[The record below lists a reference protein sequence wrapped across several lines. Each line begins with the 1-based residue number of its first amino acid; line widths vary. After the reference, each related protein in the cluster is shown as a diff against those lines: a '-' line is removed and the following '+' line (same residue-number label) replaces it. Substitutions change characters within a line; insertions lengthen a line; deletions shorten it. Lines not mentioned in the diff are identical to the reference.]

1 VGKKIVIIVT
11 VAVVGLLG
19 WLAYRKAS
27 VLVRKPDNRRQA
39 FAVAVEVV
47 PLQKGSI
54 DDVGLFTGS
63 LVPKSYVIVAPKVA
77 GRLEKLFVGIG
88 DVVKRGQPIAVL
100 DDEEYAQQVEQARAE
115 REVAKANVLE
125 SESSLEVAGR
135 EYKRV
140 EALRQKRIASE
151 SELDTARASHEAQG
165 AKHQVALA
173 QVAQRE
179 AALEAAKVRLSYTRI
194 NASWEDGEERRV
206 VGERFVH
213 EGAMLKAN
221 DPIVSILDIHSLTAV
236 IHIIERDYSKVSPGQ
251 KAVITTDAFPDRT
264 FFGTILRIAPLLKE
278 TSREARVEIEIPNP
292 DGILKPGMFV
302 RVRIQFA
309 RHSDVT
315 LVPVSALVKRN
326 GQTGVFLADP
336 EEMKARF
343 VPVELGIV
351 NGELAEVIRPPLSGW
366 VVTLGHHLLEDGS
379 AIILPTVQSGSVPS
393 RCVHPVSSASH
404 GRAEPR
410 RRG

>member
-1 VGKKIVIIVT
+1 MGKKTVIIVIVT
-11 VAVVGLLG
+11 VVGLFVWLG
-19 WLAYRKAS
+19 YRKAS

-39 FAVAVEVV
+39 LAVAVEVA
-47 PLQKGSI
+47 PLQKGTI
-54 DDVGLFTGS
+54 EEVGLFTGS
-63 LVPKSYVIVAPKVA
+63 LVPKSYVVVAPKIA

-88 DVVKRGQPIAVL
+88 DGVKRGQPIALL

-140 EALRQKRIASE
+140 QALHQKQIASE
-151 SELDTARASHEAQG
+151 SELDTARAQHEAQG

-173 QVAQRE
+173 QVAQKD
-179 AALEAAKVRLSYTRI
+179 AALEAARVRLSYTRI
-194 NASWEDGEERRV
+194 NASWEDGEGHRL

-221 DPIVSILDIHSLTAV
+221 DPIVSILEIQSLTAV
-236 IHIIERDYSKVSPGQ
+236 IHIIERDYSKVSSGQ
-251 KAVITTDAFPDRT
+251 NAVITTDAFPDRT
-264 FFGTILRIAPLLKE
+264 FSGTILRVAPLLKE
-278 TSREARVEIEIPNP
+278 TSRQARVEIEVPNP
-292 DGILKPGMFV
+292 GGILKPGMFV
-302 RVRIQFA
+302 RVRIEFD

-315 LVPVSALVKRN
+315 VVPTSALVNRN
-326 GQTGVFLADP
+326 GQRGVFLADP

-351 NGELAEVIRPPLSGW
+351 NGELAEVIHPPLSGW
-366 VVTLGHHLLEDGS
+366 VVTLGHDLLEDGS
-379 AIILPTVQSGSVPS
+379 AIILPTLQSGSDSSPS
-393 RCVHPVSSASH
+393 VHPESSRNH
-404 GRAEPR
+404 GGAGA
-410 RRG
+410 RGRG